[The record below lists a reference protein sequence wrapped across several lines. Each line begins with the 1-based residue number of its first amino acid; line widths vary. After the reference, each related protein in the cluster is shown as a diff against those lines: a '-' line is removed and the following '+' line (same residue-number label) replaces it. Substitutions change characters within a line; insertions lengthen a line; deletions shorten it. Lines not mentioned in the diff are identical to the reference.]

1 MERPVLFHDSRNTIY
16 RVPFGAAPTLSRL
29 TLRLDV
35 AGCRIAGVG
44 LRLWQENI
52 GATLLPMELICDTE
66 QTQTDAEQEKKFSKQ
81 RYSVTFSCLLY
92 TSPSPRD

>member
-66 QTQTDAEQEKKFSKQ
+66 QTRTDAEQEKNFQNKDTALPFPCRKKAA
-81 RYSVTFSCLLY
+81 
-92 TSPSPRD
+92 